1 VKFGVGKKKR
11 LKIFCHLLKRASDWF
26 DASQVSTKVSPFT
39 RPMSRDLRGPVSPNK
54 MIGTTHAVKLNIE
67 GRATIG
73 IHAKK

>member
-1 VKFGVGKKKR
+1 MKFGVGKKKR
-11 LKIFCHLLKRASDWF
+11 LKIFCHHLKKASDWS

-39 RPMSRDLRGPVSPNK
+39 RPMPRDPVSPNK
-54 MIGTTHAVKLNIE
+54 LIGTTHAGKLNIE